1 MKAKI
6 KYFGLIT
13 LIGFYLF
20 AGINHFI
27 SPEFYLPLIPPYLP
41 NHDLINILA
50 GIAEIILAV
59 GMFFPAT
66 RRISAYGIIAMLIAF
81 IPSHWYMIQLDSC
94 ITDDFCFDPI
104 VGWVRL
110 VVIHPI
116 LILWAWWLRS

>member
-1 MKAKI
+1 MKAKV
-6 KYFGLIT
+6 KYLGLIT

-27 SPEFYLPLIPPYLP
+27 NPEFYLPLIPPYLP
-41 NHDLINILA
+41 NHEMINWLA
-50 GIAEIILAV
+50 GIAEIVLAI
-59 GMFFPAT
+59 GMIFPTT

-81 IPSHWYMIQLDSC
+81 IPSHVYMIQLDSC
-94 ITDDFCFDPI
+94 ITDDFCFDPL

-116 LILWAWWLRS
+116 LLLWAWWLR